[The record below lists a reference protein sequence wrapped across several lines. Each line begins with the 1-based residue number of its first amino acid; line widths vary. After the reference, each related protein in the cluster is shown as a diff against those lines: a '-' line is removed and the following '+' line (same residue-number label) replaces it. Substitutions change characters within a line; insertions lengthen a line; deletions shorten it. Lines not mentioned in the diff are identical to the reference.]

1 MGLRNKLRGI
11 REIMQF
17 DNRWQLLASRL
28 FTPGRTSLLY
38 RYRGLEFLTDHAAG
52 DANGAREVL
61 TSDMYRRYLPK
72 MDLAGPL
79 NVLDIGANNGGFP
92 LLLAA
97 EGYEVGRAV
106 CVELNPRTFERLA
119 FNLERNFGGRAEA
132 INAAVCGEE
141 RKIDFASGTGSTSDN
156 IYGRN
161 ADSRHEAISV
171 AGRTFDQI
179 AEASFGGERIDIC
192 KMDIEG
198 AEFEVFASESFGLLA
213 DCRYLLIEIH
223 HSTATPRD
231 TAIKAITSA
240 GFDEIDGEDKN
251 DDMHYV
257 HLFVNERV

>member
-1 MGLRNKLRGI
+1 
-11 REIMQF
+11 MQF

-38 RYRGLEFLTDHAAG
+38 KYHGLEFLTDHAAG

-61 TSDMYRRYLPK
+61 TSDMYRKYLPQ
-72 MDLAGPL
+72 MDLEGPL

-97 EGYEVGRAV
+97 EGYEIGRTV
-106 CVELNPRTFERLA
+106 CVELNPKTFERLV

-141 RKIDFASGTGSTSDN
+141 REIEFTSGTGSTSDN

-161 ADSRHEAISV
+161 ANSRHGAISV
-171 AGRTFDQI
+171 AGQTFDQT
-179 AEASFGGERIDIC
+179 AEASFGSERIDIC
-192 KMDIEG
+192 KMDVEG
-198 AEFEVFASESFGLLA
+198 AEFEIFVSENFTRLT

-231 TAIKAITSA
+231 TAINAITSA

-251 DDMHYV
+251 DEMHYV
-257 HLFVNERV
+257 HLFVNKRF